1 MRWKLPTK
9 ISFNFILKKLVMQKK
24 VLKVNPKDNVIVA
37 LLDLPAGESVHLDG
51 TEYTLVKDIKAKHK
65 FAAVDFEDGDHIIMY
80 GVIVGKANRSI
91 RKGEVIT
98 TENVKHQSAKVVGK
112 TDTLGWNP
120 PNVDKWKDRTFMGYH
135 REDGQVGTENVW
147 LFFPLVFCENKN
159 IETLKDIFEKELLHD
174 KASKHQLLLRSLLQ
188 GGTDSNVAVEE
199 EEQDTRIFK
208 NIDVR
213 FITHQGGCGGIRQ
226 DAEALGRL
234 FAGYVNNPNV
244 AGATVLSLGCQNL
257 QVQIFM
263 DALHALAP
271 DNKKPI
277 VVYEQQK
284 SGTIDA
290 MLTGVIKDSFEGIKQ
305 ANNIERKPAS
315 ITKLNIGLE
324 CGGSDGFSGISANP
338 VLGEVSD
345 IMAAVGGT
353 TMLAEFPELCGVEQE
368 LVNRCIN
375 DEDGMKFLK
384 LMKDFEASVVAAGS
398 GFDMNPSPGN
408 IKDGLITDAMKSAGA
423 SKKGGSAPI
432 VEVLDFTEYATKPG
446 LNLLCTPGNDAECTT
461 ALVGS
466 GATVVLFTTGLGT
479 PMGNPIAPVVKIS
492 SNTVLAEKMSDIID
506 FNAGTVISGE
516 KTIPEA
522 ADELLEHIIK
532 VASGEEKTKA
542 DLLNQ
547 NDFIPWRRGVS
558 L

>member
-1 MRWKLPTK
+1 
-9 ISFNFILKKLVMQKK
+9 MQKK
-24 VLKVNPKDNVIVA
+24 VLKVNPKDNVIVV
-37 LLDLPAGESVHLDG
+37 LMDLPAGESVHLDG
-51 TEYTLVKDIKAKHK
+51 TDYTILKDIKAKHK
-65 FAAVDFEDGDHIIMY
+65 FAAVDFEDGDHILMY
-80 GVIVGKANRSI
+80 GVIVGKANQSI
-91 RKGEVIT
+91 RQGEVIT
-98 TENVKHQSAKVVGK
+98 TENVKHQSAKVIGK
-112 TDTLGWNP
+112 TETLGWNP
-120 PNVDKWKDRTFMGYH
+120 PNVDKWKDRTFNGYH

-174 KASKHQLLLRSLLQ
+174 KASKHQLLLRSLLN
-188 GGTDSNVAVEE
+188 GGATDIVEE
-199 EEQDTRIFK
+199 EKEEDTRIFK

-271 DNKKPI
+271 NNKKPI

-284 SGTIDA
+284 SGTIDE
-290 MLTGVIKDSFEGIKQ
+290 MLTGVIKDSYEGIKK
-305 ANNIERKPAS
+305 ANEIDRKPAS

-375 DEDGMKFLK
+375 DEDGVKFLK

-423 SKKGGSAPI
+423 AKKGGAAPI
-432 VEVLDFTEYATKPG
+432 VEVLDFTEYATKSG

-479 PMGNPIAPVVKIS
+479 PMGNPITPVVKIS

-522 ADELLEHIIK
+522 ADELLELIIN
-532 VASGEEKTKA
+532 VASGEVKTKA
-542 DLLNQ
+542 DVLNQ

>member
-1 MRWKLPTK
+1 
-9 ISFNFILKKLVMQKK
+9 MQKK

-37 LLDLPAGESVHLDG
+37 LLDLSAGESVHLDG
-51 TEYTLVKDIKAKHK
+51 AEYTLVKDIKAKHK
-65 FAAVDFEDGDHIIMY
+65 FAAVDFQEGDQIIMY
-80 GVIVGKANRSI
+80 GVIVGKANQFI
-91 RKGEVIT
+91 EKGEVIT
-98 TENVKHQSAKVVGK
+98 TENVKHQSAKVEGK
-112 TDTLGWNP
+112 TETLGWIP
-120 PNVDKWKDRTFMGYH
+120 PNVDRWKGRTFMGYH
-135 REDGQVGTENVW
+135 REDGQVGTENIW

-159 IETLKDIFEKELLHD
+159 IETLKDIFEKELLHE
-174 KASKHQLLLRSLLQ
+174 KASKHQLLLRSLLN
-188 GGTDSNVAVEE
+188 GGETSHTAVEE
-199 EEQDTRIFK
+199 EEDIRVFK

-284 SGTIDA
+284 SGTIDE
-290 MLTGVIKDSFEGIKQ
+290 MLTGVIKDSYEGIKQ
-305 ANNIERKPAS
+305 ANNIERKPAP

-375 DEDGMKFLK
+375 DEDGVKFLK
-384 LMKDFEASVVAAGS
+384 LMKDFEKSVVAAGS

-423 SKKGGSAPI
+423 AKKGGSAPI

-479 PMGNPIAPVVKIS
+479 PMGNPIAPVIKIS
-492 SNTVLAEKMSDIID
+492 SNTILAEKMSDIID
-506 FNAGTVISGE
+506 FNAGTVISGD
-516 KTIPEA
+516 KTILEA
-522 ADELLEHIIK
+522 ADELLEYIIK
-532 VASGEEKTKA
+532 VASGEVKTKA

>member
-1 MRWKLPTK
+1 
-9 ISFNFILKKLVMQKK
+9 MQKK

-51 TEYTLVKDIKAKHK
+51 TDYTVIKDIKAKHK
-65 FAAVDFEDGDHIIMY
+65 FAAVDFEEGDHIIMY
-80 GVIVGKANRSI
+80 GVIVGKANQPI
-91 RKGEVIT
+91 KKGEVIT
-98 TENVKHQSAKVVGK
+98 TENVKHQSAKVEGK
-112 TDTLGWNP
+112 TAALGWTP
-120 PNVDKWKDRTFMGYH
+120 PNVDRWKDRTFMGYH

-159 IETLKDIFEKELLHD
+159 IETLKEIFERELLHD
-174 KASKHQLLLRSLLQ
+174 KASKHQLLLRSLLN
-188 GGTDSNVAVEE
+188 GGTGADVAVEE
-199 EEQDTRIFK
+199 QEEDTRIFK

-244 AGATVLSLGCQNL
+244 AGTTVLSLGCQNL

-271 DNKKPI
+271 NNKKPI

-284 SGTIDA
+284 SGTIDE
-290 MLTGVIKDSFEGIKQ
+290 MLTGVIKDSYEGIKQ
-305 ANNIERKPAS
+305 ANNIERKPAP

-375 DEDGMKFLK
+375 EEDGVKFLQ
-384 LMKDFEASVVAAGS
+384 LMKDFEKSVVAAGS

-423 SKKGGSAPI
+423 AKKGGAAPI

-492 SNTVLAEKMSDIID
+492 SNTALAQKMPDIID

-522 ADELLEHIIK
+522 AEELLEYIIK
-532 VASGEEKTKA
+532 VASGEVKTKA

>member
-1 MRWKLPTK
+1 
-9 ISFNFILKKLVMQKK
+9 MQKK

-37 LLDLPAGESVHLDG
+37 LLDLAAGDSVQLDG
-51 TEYTLVKDIKAKHK
+51 ADYTILKDIKAKHK
-65 FAAVDFEDGDHIIMY
+65 FAAVDFSEGDHIIMY
-80 GVIVGKANRSI
+80 GVIVGKANQPI
-91 RKGEVIT
+91 KKGEVIT
-98 TENVKHQSAKVVGK
+98 TENVKHQSAKVEGK
-112 TDTLGWNP
+112 TETLGWTA

-174 KASKHQLLLRSLLQ
+174 KASKHQLLLRSLLN
-188 GGTDSNVAVEE
+188 GGADTDVAVEE
-199 EEQDTRIFK
+199 EEDTRVFK

-257 QVQIFM
+257 QVKIFM

-271 DNKKPI
+271 NNKKPI

-284 SGTIDA
+284 SGTIDE
-290 MLTGVIKDSFEGIKQ
+290 MLTGVIKDSYEGIKQ
-305 ANNIERKPAS
+305 ANNTERKPAS

-345 IMAAVGGT
+345 IMAAVGGK

-368 LVNRCIN
+368 LVNRCVN
-375 DEDGMKFLK
+375 DEDGVKFLR
-384 LMKDFEASVVAAGS
+384 LMKDYEKSVVNAGS

-423 SKKGGSAPI
+423 AKKGGAAPI
-432 VEVLDFTEYATKPG
+432 ADVLDFTEYATKPG

-461 ALVGS
+461 ALAGS
-466 GATVVLFTTGLGT
+466 GATIVLFTTGLGT
-479 PMGNPIAPVVKIS
+479 PMGNPITPVVKIS
-492 SNTVLAEKMSDIID
+492 SNTVLAEKMPDIID
-506 FNAGTVISGE
+506 FNAGTVISGD

-522 ADELLEHIIK
+522 ADELLEVIIK
-532 VASGEEKTKA
+532 IASGEVKTKA

>member
-1 MRWKLPTK
+1 
-9 ISFNFILKKLVMQKK
+9 MQKK
-24 VLKVNPKDNVIVA
+24 VLKVNPKDNVVVA
-37 LLDLPAGESVHLDG
+37 LMDLPAGESVHLDG
-51 TEYTLVKDIKAKHK
+51 TDYTVVKDIKAKHK

-80 GVIVGKANRSI
+80 GVVVGKANQSI
-91 RKGEVIT
+91 KKGEVIT
-98 TENVKHQSAKVVGK
+98 TENVKHQSAKVEGK
-112 TDTLGWNP
+112 TETLGWDP
-120 PNVDKWKDRTFMGYH
+120 PNVDKWKDRTFNGYH

-174 KASKHQLLLRSLLQ
+174 KASKHQLLLRSLLN
-188 GGTDSNVAVEE
+188 GGATDVVEE
-199 EEQDTRIFK
+199 EKEEDTRVFK

-271 DNKKPI
+271 NNKKPI

-284 SGTIDA
+284 SGTIDE
-290 MLTGVIKDSFEGIKQ
+290 MLTGVIKDSYEGIKQ

-375 DEDGMKFLK
+375 DEDGVKFLK

-423 SKKGGSAPI
+423 AKKGGAAPI

-479 PMGNPIAPVVKIS
+479 PMGNPISPVVKIS

-506 FNAGTVISGE
+506 FNAGTVISGD

-522 ADELLEHIIK
+522 ADELLELIIN
-532 VASGEEKTKA
+532 VASGEVKTKA
-542 DLLNQ
+542 DVLNQ

>member
-1 MRWKLPTK
+1 
-9 ISFNFILKKLVMQKK
+9 MQKK

-37 LLDLPAGESVHLDG
+37 LMDLPAGESVHLDG
-51 TEYTLVKDIKAKHK
+51 TDYTVVKDIKAKHK

-80 GVIVGKANRSI
+80 GVIVGKANQSI
-91 RKGEVIT
+91 KQGEVIT

-112 TDTLGWNP
+112 TDTLGWTP
-120 PNVDKWKDRTFMGYH
+120 PNVDKWKDRTFNGYH

-174 KASKHQLLLRSLLQ
+174 KASKHQLLLRSLLN
-188 GGTDSNVAVEE
+188 GGADSDVAVEE
-199 EEQDTRIFK
+199 EVEDTRIFK

-284 SGTIDA
+284 SGTIDE
-290 MLTGVIKDSFEGIKQ
+290 MLTGVIKDSYEGIKQ
-305 ANNIERKPAS
+305 ANNIERKPAP

-375 DEDGMKFLK
+375 DEDGVKFLQ
-384 LMKDFEASVVAAGS
+384 LMKDFEKSVVAAGS

-423 SKKGGSAPI
+423 AKKGGSAPI

-479 PMGNPIAPVVKIS
+479 PMGNPIAPVIKIS
-492 SNTVLAEKMSDIID
+492 SNTILAEKMSDIID
-506 FNAGTVISGE
+506 FNAGTVISGD

-522 ADELLEHIIK
+522 ADELLEYIIK
-532 VASGEEKTKA
+532 VASGEVKTKA

>member
-1 MRWKLPTK
+1 
-9 ISFNFILKKLVMQKK
+9 MQKK

-51 TEYTLVKDIKAKHK
+51 ADYTVVKDIKAKHK
-65 FAAVDFEDGDHIIMY
+65 FAATDFEDGDHIIMY
-80 GVIVGKANRSI
+80 GVIVGKANQSI
-91 RKGEVIT
+91 KKGEVIT
-98 TENVKHQSAKVVGK
+98 TENVKHQSAKVEGK
-112 TDTLGWNP
+112 TETLGWIP
-120 PNVDKWKDRTFMGYH
+120 PNIDKWKNRTFMGYH

-159 IETLKDIFEKELLHD
+159 IETLKDIFEKELLHE
-174 KASKHQLLLRSLLQ
+174 KASKHQLLLRSLLN
-188 GGTDSNVAVEE
+188 GGETSDIAVEDE
-199 EEQDTRIFK
+199 EDTRVFK

-263 DALHALAP
+263 DALHTLAP
-271 DNKKPI
+271 NNKKPI

-284 SGTIDA
+284 SGTIDE
-290 MLTGVIKDSFEGIKQ
+290 MLTGVIKDSYEGIKK
-305 ANNIERKPAS
+305 ANNIERKPAP

-375 DEDGMKFLK
+375 DEDGVKFLQ
-384 LMKDFEASVVAAGS
+384 LMKDFEKSVVAAGS

-423 SKKGGSAPI
+423 AKKGGAAPI

-492 SNTVLAEKMSDIID
+492 SNTALAEKMPDIID
-506 FNAGTVISGE
+506 FNAGTVISGD

-522 ADELLEHIIK
+522 ADELLEYIIT
-532 VASGEEKTKA
+532 VASGEVKTKA

>member
-1 MRWKLPTK
+1 
-9 ISFNFILKKLVMQKK
+9 MQKNI
-24 VLKVNPKDNVIVA
+24 LKVNPKDNVIVA
-37 LLDLPAGESVHLDG
+37 LVDLAAGTSVHLDG
-51 TEYTLVKDIKAKHK
+51 ADYTVLRETKAKHK
-65 FAAVDFEDGDHIIMY
+65 FAAEDFYEGDQIIMY
-80 GVIVGKANRSI
+80 GVIVGKADRFI
-91 RKGEVIT
+91 GKGEVIT
-98 TENVKHQSAKVVGK
+98 TENVKHQSAKVEGK
-112 TDTLGWNP
+112 TGTLGWTP
-120 PNVDKWKDRTFMGYH
+120 PDITKWQDRTFMGYH

-159 IETLKDIFEKELLHD
+159 IETLKNIFEKELLYD
-174 KASKHQLLLRSLLQ
+174 KASKHQLLLRSLLN
-188 GGTDSNVAVEE
+188 GGSGTDLAMEE
-199 EEQDTRIFK
+199 DEKDTRIFK
-208 NIDVR
+208 NIEVR

-257 QVQIFM
+257 QVQLFM
-263 DALHALAP
+263 DALNDLAP
-271 DNKKPI
+271 NNKKPI

-284 SGTIDA
+284 SGTIDK
-290 MLTGVIKDSFEGIKQ
+290 MLTGVIKDSYEGIKK
-305 ANNIERKPAS
+305 ANETERKPAS

-345 IMAAVGGT
+345 IMAAIGGI

-368 LVNRCIN
+368 LVNRCVHE
-375 DEDGMKFLK
+375 EDGVKFLK
-384 LMKDFEASVVAAGS
+384 LMKDFENSVVAAGS

-432 VEVLDFTEYATKPG
+432 VDVLDFTEYATKPG

-492 SNTVLAEKMSDIID
+492 SNTTLAEKMPDIID
-506 FNAGTVISGE
+506 FNAGTIISGE
-516 KTIPEA
+516 KTIPETA
-522 ADELLEHIIK
+522 EELLEFIIR
-532 VASGEEKTKA
+532 VASGEVKTKA
-542 DLLNQ
+542 GLLNQ
-547 NDFIPWRRGVS
+547 HDFIPWRRGVS

>member
-1 MRWKLPTK
+1 
-9 ISFNFILKKLVMQKK
+9 MQKK
-24 VLKVNPKDNVIVA
+24 VLKVDPKDNVIVA
-37 LLDLPAGESVHLDG
+37 LVDLPAGESVHLDG
-51 TEYTLVKDIKAKHK
+51 ADYTVVKDIKAKHK
-65 FAAVDFEDGDHIIMY
+65 FAAQDFEAGEQIIMY
-80 GVIVGKANRSI
+80 GVIVGKASQTI

-98 TENVKHQSAKVVGK
+98 TENVKHQSAKVEGK
-112 TDTLGWNP
+112 TETLGWNP
-120 PNVDKWKDRTFMGYH
+120 PNADKWKDRTFMGYH

-159 IETLKDIFEKELLHD
+159 IETLKDIFEKELLHE
-174 KASKHQLLLRSLLQ
+174 KASKHQLLLRLLLN
-188 GGTDSNVAVEE
+188 GGSEADVSVEE
-199 EEQDTRIFK
+199 EQNDTRVFK

-284 SGTIDA
+284 SGTIDE
-290 MLTGVIKDSFEGIKQ
+290 MLTGVIKDSYEGIKQ
-305 ANNIERKPAS
+305 ANHIERKPAP

-375 DEDGMKFLK
+375 DEDGVKFLQ
-384 LMKDFEASVVAAGS
+384 LMKDFEKSVVAAGS

-423 SKKGGSAPI
+423 AKKGGAAPI

-492 SNTVLAEKMSDIID
+492 SNTALAEKMPDIID
-506 FNAGTVISGE
+506 FNAGTVISGD

-522 ADELLEHIIK
+522 ADELLEYIIR
-532 VASGEEKTKA
+532 VASGQVKTKA

>member
-1 MRWKLPTK
+1 
-9 ISFNFILKKLVMQKK
+9 MQKK

-37 LLDLPAGESVHLDG
+37 LLDLAAGDSVHLDG
-51 TEYTLVKDIKAKHK
+51 ADYTILKDIKAKHK
-65 FAAVDFEDGDHIIMY
+65 FAAVDFSEGDQIIMY
-80 GVIVGKANRSI
+80 GVIVGKANQPI
-91 RKGEVIT
+91 LKGEVIT
-98 TENVKHQSAKVVGK
+98 TENVKHQSAKVEGK
-112 TDTLGWNP
+112 TETLGWTA

-174 KASKHQLLLRSLLQ
+174 KASKHQLLLRSLLN
-188 GGTDSNVAVEE
+188 GGETAEVAVEE
-199 EEQDTRIFK
+199 EEDTRVFK

-257 QVQIFM
+257 QVKIFM

-271 DNKKPI
+271 NNKKPI

-284 SGTIDA
+284 SGTIDE
-290 MLTGVIKDSFEGIKQ
+290 MLTGVIKDSYEGIKQ
-305 ANNIERKPAS
+305 ANDIERKPAP

-368 LVNRCIN
+368 LVNRCVN
-375 DEDGMKFLK
+375 DEDGVKFLQ
-384 LMKDFEASVVAAGS
+384 LMKDFEKSVVAAGS

-423 SKKGGSAPI
+423 AKKGGAAPI
-432 VEVLDFTEYATKPG
+432 ADVLDFTEYATKPG

-479 PMGNPIAPVVKIS
+479 PMGNPISPVVKIS
-492 SNTVLAEKMSDIID
+492 SNTVLAEKMPDIID
-506 FNAGTVISGE
+506 FNAGTVISGDQ
-516 KTIPEA
+516 TIPEA
-522 ADELLEHIIK
+522 ADELLEFIIK
-532 VASGEEKTKA
+532 VASGEVKTKA

>member
-1 MRWKLPTK
+1 
-9 ISFNFILKKLVMQKK
+9 MQKK
-24 VLKVNPKDNVIVA
+24 ILKVNPKDNVIVS
-37 LLDLPAGESVHLDG
+37 LLDLSAGESVHLDG
-51 TEYTLVKDIKAKHK
+51 AEYTVVKDIKAKHK
-65 FAAVDFEDGDHIIMY
+65 FAAVDFQEGDHIIMY
-80 GVIVGKANRSI
+80 GVIVGKANQFI
-91 RKGEVIT
+91 EKGEVIT
-98 TENVKHQSAKVVGK
+98 TENVKHQSAKVEGK
-112 TDTLGWNP
+112 TETLGWTP
-120 PNVDKWKDRTFMGYH
+120 PNVDRWKDRTFMGYH
-135 REDGQVGTENVW
+135 REDGQVGTENIW

-159 IETLKDIFEKELLHD
+159 IETLKDIFEKELLHE
-174 KASKHQLLLRSLLQ
+174 KASKHQLLLRSLLN
-188 GGTDSNVAVEE
+188 GGETSHTAVEE
-199 EEQDTRIFK
+199 EEDTRVFK

-284 SGTIDA
+284 SGTIDE
-290 MLTGVIKDSFEGIKQ
+290 MLTGVIKDSYEGIKQ
-305 ANNIERKPAS
+305 ANNIERKPAP

-375 DEDGMKFLK
+375 DEDGVKFLQ
-384 LMKDFEASVVAAGS
+384 LMKDFEKSVVAAGS

-423 SKKGGSAPI
+423 AKKGGSAPI

-479 PMGNPIAPVVKIS
+479 PMGNPIAPVIKVS

-506 FNAGTVISGE
+506 FNAGTVISGD
-516 KTIPEA
+516 KTISEA
-522 ADELLEHIIK
+522 ADELLEYIIK
-532 VASGEEKTKA
+532 VASGEVKTKA

>member
-1 MRWKLPTK
+1 
-9 ISFNFILKKLVMQKK
+9 MQKK
-24 VLKVNPKDNVIVA
+24 ILKVNPKDNVIVA
-37 LLDLPAGESVHLDG
+37 LLDLSAGESVHLDG
-51 TEYTLVKDIKAKHK
+51 AEYTLAKDIKAKHK
-65 FAAVDFEDGDHIIMY
+65 FAAVDFQEGDQIIMY
-80 GVIVGKANRSI
+80 GVIVGKANQSI

-98 TENVKHQSAKVVGK
+98 TENVKHQSAKVEGK
-112 TDTLGWNP
+112 TESLGWTP

-135 REDGQVGTENVW
+135 REDGQVGTENIW

-159 IETLKDIFEKELLHD
+159 IETLKDIFEKELLHE
-174 KASKHQLLLRSLLQ
+174 KTSKHQLLLRSLLN
-188 GGTDSNVAVEE
+188 GGETSYTAVEE
-199 EEQDTRIFK
+199 EEDTRVFK

-271 DNKKPI
+271 ENKKPI

-284 SGTIDA
+284 SGTIDE
-290 MLTGVIKDSFEGIKQ
+290 MLTGVIKDSYEGIKE
-305 ANNIERKPAS
+305 ANNIERKPAP

-375 DEDGMKFLK
+375 DEDGVKFLQ
-384 LMKDFEASVVAAGS
+384 LMKDFEKSVVAAGS

-423 SKKGGSAPI
+423 AKKGGSAPI

-479 PMGNPIAPVVKIS
+479 PMGNPIAPVIKIS
-492 SNTVLAEKMSDIID
+492 SNTILAEKMSDIID
-506 FNAGTVISGE
+506 FNAGTVISGD
-516 KTIPEA
+516 KTISEA
-522 ADELLEHIIK
+522 ADELLEYIIK
-532 VASGEEKTKA
+532 VASGEVKTKA

>member
-1 MRWKLPTK
+1 
-9 ISFNFILKKLVMQKK
+9 MQKK

-37 LLDLPAGESVHLDG
+37 LMDLPAGESVHLDG
-51 TEYTLVKDIKAKHK
+51 TDYTILKDIKAKHK
-65 FAAVDFEDGDHIIMY
+65 FAAVDFEDGDHILMY
-80 GVIVGKANRSI
+80 GVIVGKANQSI
-91 RKGEVIT
+91 KQGEVIT

-112 TDTLGWNP
+112 TETLGWNP
-120 PNVDKWKDRTFMGYH
+120 PNVDKWKDRTFNGYH

-174 KASKHQLLLRSLLQ
+174 KASKHQLLLRSLLN
-188 GGTDSNVAVEE
+188 GGTTDIVEE
-199 EEQDTRIFK
+199 EKEEDTRIFK

-271 DNKKPI
+271 NNKKPI

-284 SGTIDA
+284 SGTIDE
-290 MLTGVIKDSFEGIKQ
+290 MLTGVIKDSYEGIKK
-305 ANNIERKPAS
+305 ANDIERKPAS

-375 DEDGMKFLK
+375 DEDGVKFLK

-423 SKKGGSAPI
+423 AKKGGAAPI

-479 PMGNPIAPVVKIS
+479 PMGNPITPVVKIS

-522 ADELLEHIIK
+522 ADELLELIIN
-532 VASGEEKTKA
+532 VASGEVKTKA
-542 DLLNQ
+542 DDLNQ

>member
-1 MRWKLPTK
+1 
-9 ISFNFILKKLVMQKK
+9 MQKK

-51 TEYTLVKDIKAKHK
+51 EAYTVVKDIKAKHK
-65 FAAVDFEDGDHIIMY
+65 FAATDFEDGDHIIMY
-80 GVIVGKANRSI
+80 GVIVGKANQSI
-91 RKGEVIT
+91 KKGEVIT
-98 TENVKHQSAKVVGK
+98 TENVKHQSAKVEGK
-112 TDTLGWNP
+112 TETLGWIP
-120 PNVDKWKDRTFMGYH
+120 PNVDKWKNRTFMGYH

-159 IETLKDIFEKELLHD
+159 IETLKDIFEKELLHE
-174 KASKHQLLLRSLLQ
+174 KASKHQLLLRSLLN
-188 GGTDSNVAVEE
+188 GGETSDIAVEDE
-199 EEQDTRIFK
+199 EDTRVFK

-263 DALHALAP
+263 DALHTLAP
-271 DNKKPI
+271 NNKKPI

-284 SGTIDA
+284 SGTIDE
-290 MLTGVIKDSFEGIKQ
+290 MLTGVIKDSYEGIKK
-305 ANNIERKPAS
+305 ANDIERKPAP

-375 DEDGMKFLK
+375 DEDGVKFLQ
-384 LMKDFEASVVAAGS
+384 LMKDFEKSVVAAGS

-423 SKKGGSAPI
+423 AKKGGAAPI

-492 SNTVLAEKMSDIID
+492 SNTALAEKMPDIID
-506 FNAGTVISGE
+506 FNAGTVISGD

-522 ADELLEHIIK
+522 ADELLEYIIT
-532 VASGEEKTKA
+532 VASGEVKTKA

>member
-1 MRWKLPTK
+1 
-9 ISFNFILKKLVMQKK
+9 MQKK

-51 TEYTLVKDIKAKHK
+51 TDYTVVKDIKAKHK

-80 GVIVGKANRSI
+80 GVIVGKANQHI
-91 RKGEVIT
+91 QKGEVIT
-98 TENVKHQSAKVVGK
+98 TENVKHQSAKVEGK
-112 TDTLGWNP
+112 TETLGWTP

-174 KASKHQLLLRSLLQ
+174 KASKHQLLLRSLLN
-188 GGTDSNVAVEE
+188 GGTTDVVEE
-199 EEQDTRIFK
+199 EKEEDTRIFK

-257 QVQIFM
+257 QVQIFI

-271 DNKKPI
+271 NNKKPI

-284 SGTIDA
+284 SGTIDE
-290 MLTGVIKDSFEGIKQ
+290 MLTGVIKDSYEGIKK
-305 ANNIERKPAS
+305 ANDIERKPAS

-375 DEDGMKFLK
+375 DEDGVKFLQ
-384 LMKDFEASVVAAGS
+384 LMKDFEKSVVAAGS

-423 SKKGGSAPI
+423 AKKGGAAPI

-479 PMGNPIAPVVKIS
+479 PMGNPISPVVKIS
-492 SNTVLAEKMSDIID
+492 SNTVLAEKMPDIID
-506 FNAGTVISGE
+506 FNAGTVISGD

-522 ADELLEHIIK
+522 ADELLEYIIK
-532 VASGEEKTKA
+532 VASGEVKTKA

>member
-1 MRWKLPTK
+1 
-9 ISFNFILKKLVMQKK
+9 MQKK

-37 LLDLPAGESVHLDG
+37 LMDLPAGESVHLDG
-51 TEYTLVKDIKAKHK
+51 TDYTVVKDIKAKHK

-80 GVIVGKANRSI
+80 GVIVGKANQSI
-91 RKGEVIT
+91 KKGEVIT
-98 TENVKHQSAKVVGK
+98 TENVKHQSAKVEGK
-112 TDTLGWNP
+112 TETLGWIP
-120 PNVDKWKDRTFMGYH
+120 PNVDQWKNRTFMGYH

-159 IETLKDIFEKELLHD
+159 IETLKDIFEKELLHE
-174 KASKHQLLLRSLLQ
+174 KASKHQLLLRSLLN
-188 GGTDSNVAVEE
+188 GSETADIAVEDE
-199 EEQDTRIFK
+199 EDTRVFK

-271 DNKKPI
+271 NNKKPI

-284 SGTIDA
+284 SGTIDE
-290 MLTGVIKDSFEGIKQ
+290 MLTGVIKDSYEGIKK
-305 ANNIERKPAS
+305 ANDIERKPAP

-338 VLGEVSD
+338 VLGQVSD

-375 DEDGMKFLK
+375 DEDGVKFLQ
-384 LMKDFEASVVAAGS
+384 LMKDFEKSVVAAGS

-423 SKKGGSAPI
+423 AKKGGAAPI
-432 VEVLDFTEYATKPG
+432 VEVLDFTEYVTKPG

-479 PMGNPIAPVVKIS
+479 PMGNPIAPVVKIA
-492 SNTVLAEKMSDIID
+492 SNTALAEKMPDIID
-506 FNAGTVISGE
+506 FNAGTVISGD

-522 ADELLEHIIK
+522 ADELLEYIIK
-532 VASGEEKTKA
+532 VASGEVKTKA

>member
-1 MRWKLPTK
+1 
-9 ISFNFILKKLVMQKK
+9 MQKK

-37 LLDLPAGESVHLDG
+37 LMDLPAGESVHLDG
-51 TEYTLVKDIKAKHK
+51 TDYTVVKDIKAKHK

-80 GVIVGKANRSI
+80 GVIVGKANQSI
-91 RKGEVIT
+91 KKGEVVT
-98 TENVKHQSAKVVGK
+98 TENVKHQSAKVEGK
-112 TDTLGWNP
+112 TATLGWTP
-120 PNVDKWKDRTFMGYH
+120 PNVDKWKDRTFNGYH

-174 KASKHQLLLRSLLQ
+174 KASKHQLLLRSLLN
-188 GGTDSNVAVEE
+188 GGATDIVEE
-199 EEQDTRIFK
+199 EKEEDTRIFK

-263 DALHALAP
+263 DALQALAP
-271 DNKKPI
+271 NNKKTI

-284 SGTIDA
+284 SGTIDE
-290 MLTGVIKDSFEGIKQ
+290 MLTGVIKDSYEGIKK
-305 ANNIERKPAS
+305 ANEIERKPAS

-375 DEDGMKFLK
+375 DEGGVKFLK

-423 SKKGGSAPI
+423 AKKGGAAPI

-479 PMGNPIAPVVKIS
+479 PMGNPISPVVKIS

-506 FNAGTVISGE
+506 FNAGTVISGD

-522 ADELLEHIIK
+522 ADELLELIIN
-532 VASGEEKTKA
+532 VASGEVKTKA
-542 DLLNQ
+542 DILNQ

>member
-1 MRWKLPTK
+1 
-9 ISFNFILKKLVMQKK
+9 MQKK

-37 LLDLPAGESVHLDG
+37 LMDLPAGESVHLDG
-51 TEYTLVKDIKAKHK
+51 TDYTILKDIKAKHK
-65 FAAVDFEDGDHIIMY
+65 FAAVDFEDGDHILMY
-80 GVIVGKANRSI
+80 GVIVGKANQSI
-91 RKGEVIT
+91 KKGEVIT

-112 TDTLGWNP
+112 TETLGWTP
-120 PNVDKWKDRTFMGYH
+120 PNVDKWKDRTFNGYH

-174 KASKHQLLLRSLLQ
+174 KASKHQLLLRSLLN
-188 GGTDSNVAVEE
+188 GGTTDIVEE
-199 EEQDTRIFK
+199 EKEEDTRIFK

-271 DNKKPI
+271 NNKKPI

-284 SGTIDA
+284 SGTIDE
-290 MLTGVIKDSFEGIKQ
+290 MLTGVIKDSYEGIKK
-305 ANNIERKPAS
+305 ANEIERKPAS

-375 DEDGMKFLK
+375 DEDGVKFLK

-423 SKKGGSAPI
+423 SKKGGAAPI

-479 PMGNPIAPVVKIS
+479 PMGNPITPVVKIS

-522 ADELLEHIIK
+522 ADELLELIIN
-532 VASGEEKTKA
+532 VASGEVKTKA
-542 DLLNQ
+542 DVLNQ

>member
-1 MRWKLPTK
+1 MIWKLLTK
-9 ISFNFILKKLVMQKK
+9 ISFNFILKIMQKK

-37 LLDLPAGESVHLDG
+37 LMDLPAGESVHLDG
-51 TEYTLVKDIKAKHK
+51 TDYTILKDIKAKHK
-65 FAAVDFEDGDHIIMY
+65 FAAVDFEDGDHILMY
-80 GVIVGKANRSI
+80 GVIVGKANQSI
-91 RKGEVIT
+91 KQGEVIT

-112 TDTLGWNP
+112 TETLGWTP
-120 PNVDKWKDRTFMGYH
+120 PNVDKWKDRTFNGFH

-174 KASKHQLLLRSLLQ
+174 KASKHQLLLRSLLN
-188 GGTDSNVAVEE
+188 GGATVEAEE
-199 EEQDTRIFK
+199 EPDTRVFK

-263 DALHALAP
+263 DSLHALAP
-271 DNKKPI
+271 NNKKPI

-284 SGTIDA
+284 SGTIDE
-290 MLTGVIKDSFEGIKQ
+290 MLTGVIKDSYEGIKK
-305 ANNIERKPAS
+305 ANEIERKPAS

-375 DEDGMKFLK
+375 DEDGVKFLK

-423 SKKGGSAPI
+423 SKKGGAAPI

-479 PMGNPIAPVVKIS
+479 PMGNPITPVVKIS

-522 ADELLEHIIK
+522 ADELLELIIN
-532 VASGEEKTKA
+532 VASGEVKTKA
-542 DLLNQ
+542 DVLNQ

>member
-1 MRWKLPTK
+1 
-9 ISFNFILKKLVMQKK
+9 MQKK

-51 TEYTLVKDIKAKHK
+51 EAYTVVKDIKAKHK
-65 FAAVDFEDGDHIIMY
+65 FAATDFEDGDHIIMY
-80 GVIVGKANRSI
+80 GVIVGKANQSI
-91 RKGEVIT
+91 KKGEVIT
-98 TENVKHQSAKVVGK
+98 TENVKHQSAKVEGK
-112 TDTLGWNP
+112 TETLGWIP
-120 PNVDKWKDRTFMGYH
+120 PNVDKWKNRNFMGYH

-159 IETLKDIFEKELLHD
+159 IETLKDIFEKELLHE
-174 KASKHQLLLRSLLQ
+174 KASKHQLLLRSLLN
-188 GGTDSNVAVEE
+188 GGETSDIAVEDE
-199 EEQDTRIFK
+199 EDTRVFK

-263 DALHALAP
+263 DALHTLAP
-271 DNKKPI
+271 NNKKPI

-284 SGTIDA
+284 SGTIDE
-290 MLTGVIKDSFEGIKQ
+290 MLTGVIKDSYEGIKK
-305 ANNIERKPAS
+305 ANDIERKPAP

-375 DEDGMKFLK
+375 DEDGVKFLQ
-384 LMKDFEASVVAAGS
+384 LMKDFEKSVVAAGS

-423 SKKGGSAPI
+423 AKKGGAAPI

-492 SNTVLAEKMSDIID
+492 SNTALAEKMPDIID
-506 FNAGTVISGE
+506 FNAGTVISGD

-522 ADELLEHIIK
+522 ADELLEYIIT
-532 VASGEEKTKA
+532 VASGEVKTKA

>member
-1 MRWKLPTK
+1 
-9 ISFNFILKKLVMQKK
+9 MQKK

-51 TEYTLVKDIKAKHK
+51 TDYTVIKDIKAKHK
-65 FAAVDFEDGDHIIMY
+65 FAAVDFEEGDHIIMY
-80 GVIVGKANRSI
+80 GVIVGKANQPI
-91 RKGEVIT
+91 KKGEVIT
-98 TENVKHQSAKVVGK
+98 TENVKHQSAKVEGK
-112 TDTLGWNP
+112 TATLGWTP
-120 PNVDKWKDRTFMGYH
+120 PNVDRWKDRTFMGYH

-159 IETLKDIFEKELLHD
+159 IETLKEIFERELLHD
-174 KASKHQLLLRSLLQ
+174 KASKHQLLLRSLLN
-188 GGTDSNVAVEE
+188 GGTGADVAVEE
-199 EEQDTRIFK
+199 QEEDTRIFK

-271 DNKKPI
+271 NNKKPI

-284 SGTIDA
+284 SGTIDE
-290 MLTGVIKDSFEGIKQ
+290 MLTGVIKDSYEGIKQ
-305 ANNIERKPAS
+305 ANNIERKPAP

-375 DEDGMKFLK
+375 EEDGVKFLQ
-384 LMKDFEASVVAAGS
+384 LMKDFEKSVVAAGS

-423 SKKGGSAPI
+423 AKKGGAAPI

-492 SNTVLAEKMSDIID
+492 SNTALAEKMPDIID
-506 FNAGTVISGE
+506 FNAGTVISGD

-522 ADELLEHIIK
+522 AEELLEYIIK
-532 VASGEEKTKA
+532 VASGEVKTKA
-542 DLLNQ
+542 DVLNQ

>member
-1 MRWKLPTK
+1 
-9 ISFNFILKKLVMQKK
+9 MQKNI
-24 VLKVNPKDNVIVA
+24 LKVNPKDNVIVA
-37 LLDLPAGESVHLDG
+37 LVDLAAGTSVHLDG
-51 TEYTLVKDIKAKHK
+51 ADYTVLRETKAKHK
-65 FAAVDFEDGDHIIMY
+65 FAAEDFYEGDQIIMY
-80 GVIVGKANRSI
+80 GVIVGKADRFI
-91 RKGEVIT
+91 GKGEVIT
-98 TENVKHQSAKVVGK
+98 TENVKHQSAKVEGK
-112 TDTLGWNP
+112 TGTLGWTP
-120 PNVDKWKDRTFMGYH
+120 PDITKWQDRTFMGYH

-159 IETLKDIFEKELLHD
+159 IETLKNIFEKEMLHD
-174 KASKHQLLLRSLLQ
+174 KAGKHQLLLRSLLN
-188 GGTDSNVAVEE
+188 GGSGTDLAMEE
-199 EEQDTRIFK
+199 EEKDTRIFK
-208 NIDVR
+208 NIEVR

-257 QVQIFM
+257 QVQLFM
-263 DALHALAP
+263 DALNDLAP
-271 DNKKPI
+271 NNKKPI

-284 SGTIDA
+284 SGTIDK
-290 MLTGVIKDSFEGIKQ
+290 MLTGVIKDSYEGIKK
-305 ANNIERKPAS
+305 ANETERKPAS

-345 IMAAVGGT
+345 IMAAIGGI

-368 LVNRCIN
+368 LVNRCVHE
-375 DEDGMKFLK
+375 EDGVKFLK
-384 LMKDFEASVVAAGS
+384 LMKDFENSVVAAGS

-432 VEVLDFTEYATKPG
+432 VDVLDFTEYASKPG
-446 LNLLCTPGNDAECTT
+446 LHLLCTPGNDAECTT

-492 SNTVLAEKMSDIID
+492 SNTTLAEKMPDIID
-506 FNAGTVISGE
+506 FNAGTIISGE
-516 KTIPEA
+516 KTIPETA
-522 ADELLEHIIK
+522 EELLEFIIRI
-532 VASGEEKTKA
+532 ASGEVKTKA
-542 DLLNQ
+542 GLLKQ
-547 NDFIPWRRGVS
+547 HDFIPWRRGVS

>member
-1 MRWKLPTK
+1 
-9 ISFNFILKKLVMQKK
+9 MQKK

-51 TEYTLVKDIKAKHK
+51 TDYTVIKDIKAKHK
-65 FAAVDFEDGDHIIMY
+65 FAAVDFEEGDHIIMY
-80 GVIVGKANRSI
+80 SVIVGKANQPI
-91 RKGEVIT
+91 KKGEVIT
-98 TENVKHQSAKVVGK
+98 TENVKHQSAKVEGK
-112 TDTLGWNP
+112 TATLGWIP
-120 PNVDKWKDRTFMGYH
+120 PNVDRWKDRTFMGYH

-159 IETLKDIFEKELLHD
+159 IETLKEIFERELLHD
-174 KASKHQLLLRSLLQ
+174 KASKHQLLLRSLLN
-188 GGTDSNVAVEE
+188 GGTGADVAVEE
-199 EEQDTRIFK
+199 QEEDTRIFK

-271 DNKKPI
+271 NNKKPI

-284 SGTIDA
+284 SGTIDE
-290 MLTGVIKDSFEGIKQ
+290 MLTGVIKDSYEGIKQ
-305 ANNIERKPAS
+305 ANNIERKPAP

-375 DEDGMKFLK
+375 EEDGVKFLQ
-384 LMKDFEASVVAAGS
+384 LMKDFEKSVVAAGS

-423 SKKGGSAPI
+423 AKKGGAAPI

-492 SNTVLAEKMSDIID
+492 SNTALAQKMPDIID
-506 FNAGTVISGE
+506 FNAGTVISGD

-522 ADELLEHIIK
+522 AEELLEYIIK
-532 VASGEEKTKA
+532 VASGEVKTKA
-542 DLLNQ
+542 DVLNQ